1 MAQTVLTKTTREAKE
16 TFPAA
21 AKVIKDNINMDN
33 IYDSVP
39 SVKEAKKLTTDL
51 DSVLETGGFQ
61 VKGWVSN
68 RTETENQLI
77 KGELRRNKHAVH
89 LVFEGDKGQL
99 PQDCKMFSSWKRLV
113 HVTTYTSTLVWNLH
127 DWTT

>member
-1 MAQTVLTKTTREAKE
+1 MDQQVHTFLWRNLGTNINQIYNYVKTVLTFGNKLAPAMAQTVLTKTTREAKE

-21 AKVIKDNINMDN
+21 AKVAKDNTNMDD

-68 RTETENQLI
+68 RTEETENRLI
-77 KGELRRNKHAVH
+77 KGELRRNNT
-89 LVFEGDKGQL
+89 Q
-99 PQDCKMFSSWKRLV
+99 
-113 HVTTYTSTLVWNLH
+113 ST
-127 DWTT
+127 